1 MNHQPMT
8 SEWASLI
15 QKWTYAAPYDF
26 YNQSPSEEGIDELM
40 TYQAMVEEH
49 ELIGFYCIGAPAQV
63 PNSDYSYSSDMTDI
77 GFGMRPD
84 LTGKGRGRSF
94 VTYVIERALE
104 RGKPLRLT
112 VASFNER
119 AIHLYETVGFRII
132 TSFER
137 NGVPFHVMVR
147 D

>member
-8 SEWASLI
+8 PEWASQI

-40 TYQAMVEEH
+40 TYQAILESH
-49 ELIGFYCIGAPAQV
+49 ELIGFYCIGSPAQV
-63 PNSDYSYSSDMTDI
+63 PNSTYPYSSDFTDI
-77 GFGMRPD
+77 GLGMRPD
-84 LTGKGRGRSF
+84 LTGQGYGKSF
-94 VTYVIERALE
+94 VTYVVERAAE
-104 RGKPLRLT
+104 QGKPLRLT

-119 AIHLYETVGFRII
+119 AIHLYETLGFHTI

-137 NGVPFHVMVR
+137 NGVPFQVMVR

>member
-1 MNHQPMT
+1 MHHRPMT
-8 SEWASLI
+8 LEWAGQI
-15 QKWTYAAPYDF
+15 QEWTYGAPYDF

-40 TYQAMVEEH
+40 TYQAMLEDY
-49 ELIGFYCIGAPAQV
+49 ELIGFYCIGAVAQV
-63 PNSDYSYSSDMTDI
+63 PNSTYPYSSDFTDI

-84 LTGKGRGRSF
+84 LTGKGYGKSF
-94 VTYVIERALE
+94 VTYVMERAAE
-104 RGKPLRLT
+104 RGEPLRLT

-119 AIHLYETVGFRII
+119 AIHLYETLGFHTI

-137 NGVPFHVMVR
+137 SEVPFQVMVR

>member
-1 MNHQPMT
+1 MYHRPMT
-8 SEWASLI
+8 LEWAGQI
-15 QKWTYAAPYDF
+15 QEWTYGAPYDF

-40 TYQAMVEEH
+40 TYQAMLEDH
-49 ELIGFYCIGAPAQV
+49 ELIGFYCIGAVAQV
-63 PNSDYSYSSDMTDI
+63 PNSTYPYSSDFTDI

-84 LTGKGRGRSF
+84 LTGKGYGKSF
-94 VTYVIERALE
+94 VTYVMERAAE
-104 RGKPLRLT
+104 RGGPLRLT

-119 AIHLYETVGFRII
+119 AIHLYETLGFHTI

-137 NGVPFHVMVR
+137 SEVPFQVMVR

>member
-1 MNHQPMT
+1 MHHRPMT
-8 SEWASLI
+8 REWANQI
-15 QKWTYAAPYDF
+15 QKWTYGAPYDF

-40 TYQAMVEEH
+40 TYQAIFEED
-49 ELIGFYCIGAPAQV
+49 ELIGFYCIGAAAQV
-63 PNSDYSYSSDMTDI
+63 PNSTYPYSSDFTDV

-84 LTGKGRGRSF
+84 LTGKGYGKLF
-94 VTYVIERALE
+94 VTYVMERAAE
-104 RGKPLRLT
+104 RGKPFRLT

-119 AIHLYETVGFRII
+119 AIHLYETLGFHTI

-137 NGVPFHVMVR
+137 NEVPFQVMVR